1 MHRLNKTFFVVTLS
15 LALLGGVSAAD
26 YSRTLG
32 DVQDAGLVE
41 EQIETE
47 ITSGE
52 VRDGEFVLR
61 VEIRNPTRF
70 TLGLN
75 GAYSS
80 VSDDGDTLAY
90 GTIVNHDEIPAEI
103 PPRDSIEVEYAFA
116 LSDEQA
122 EELQAALENDTV
134 QVTGQHSVQLRDTR
148 FSVSFSGEV
157 GSA

>member
-1 MHRLNKTFFVVTLS
+1 MHRLNKTFFLVTLS

-26 YSRTLG
+26 YSQSLG

-47 ITSGE
+47 IRSGE
-52 VRDGEFVLR
+52 VVDGEFVLR

-70 TLGLN
+70 TLDLN

-80 VSDDGDTLAY
+80 VSDDGETLTY
-90 GTIVNHDEIPAEI
+90 GTIVNHDEIPGEI
-103 PPRDSIEVEYAFA
+103 PARDSVAVEYAFA
-116 LSDEQA
+116 LSDDQA
-122 EELQAALENDTV
+122 EELQAALDRGPVE
-134 QVTGQHSVQLRDTR
+134 VTGQHSVQLRETK

-157 GSA
+157 GSR